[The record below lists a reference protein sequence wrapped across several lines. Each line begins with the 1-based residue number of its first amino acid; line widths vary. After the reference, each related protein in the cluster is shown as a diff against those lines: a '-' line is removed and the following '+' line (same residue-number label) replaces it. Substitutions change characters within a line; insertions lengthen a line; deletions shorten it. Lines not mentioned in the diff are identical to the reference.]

1 MIKKH
6 ITIIL
11 KKGDTGIVAIARGT
25 KLEKDGDI
33 YFLSN
38 GNDFIT
44 LVSNKKLKFKSLDGT
59 IRNEFIEYTL
69 VI

>member
-1 MIKKH
+1 VIKKH

-11 KKGDTGIVAIARGT
+11 KKGENSIVAIARGT

-33 YFLSN
+33 YFLTN

-44 LVSNKKLKFKSLDGT
+44 LVSNNKLKFKSLDGT